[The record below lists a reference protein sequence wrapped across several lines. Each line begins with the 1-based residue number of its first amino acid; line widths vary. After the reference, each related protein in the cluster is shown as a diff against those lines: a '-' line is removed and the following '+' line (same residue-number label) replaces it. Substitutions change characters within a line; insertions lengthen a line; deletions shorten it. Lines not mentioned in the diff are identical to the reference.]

1 MYLHSPTTKKPKKK
15 GWIDNTSLIILAFS
29 VVFYS
34 RIFCAVTRAPSILN
48 LAHFAVV
55 PFVLGVVL
63 FTSRA
68 KDRKQIN
75 IAYSFVLGLL
85 IFLVAV
91 LASALWN
98 NTGLINA
105 IVSFMMLC

>member
-1 MYLHSPTTKKPKKK
+1 MHSPISKKQNKK
-15 GWIDNTSLIILAFS
+15 GWIDSTSLIILAFS

-34 RIFCAVTRAPSILN
+34 RIFCSITRAPSILN

-68 KDRKQIN
+68 KDRKQISTV
-75 IAYSFVLGLL
+75 YSCIFGLF

-91 LASALWN
+91 
-98 NTGLINA
+98 
-105 IVSFMMLC
+105 